1 LTGSYQPVSTN
12 NRVAV
17 QDNSTHET
25 HLVFPIPP
33 GTSPQEVQRLVTTEM
48 AKQAREHRTR
58 QRSQMEN

>member
-1 LTGSYQPVSTN
+1 
-12 NRVAV
+12 
-17 QDNSTHET
+17 DNSTHET